1 MDDSLEIPA
10 VQRIVSRQLNKWAIE
25 ARAADERRDFGPR
38 RHVPPVSPWITISRE
53 PGSGARELAEVLSRR
68 LGYDVYGRELLERMA
83 EGGPI
88 ARAAFE
94 RVERGPHD
102 SLREA
107 VFLSLD
113 RAYPGHYTYLKRLVA
128 IGTALAAR
136 GNVILIGRGL
146 HFVLPRDHG
155 LCLRLVASPERRI
168 ENVAKRRKCTAREA
182 ELWIEQADRSQN
194 ELVRHI
200 LHQDLRDVHAY
211 DMVLDTETLG
221 VGTCADLIGIAL
233 KSIPRTMTVEA

>member
-25 ARAADERRDFGPR
+25 ARAADERREFGHEHAR
-38 RHVPPVSPWITISRE
+38 AVPPWVTISRE
-53 PGSGARELAEVLSRR
+53 PGSGARELAEILSKR

-94 RVERGPHD
+94 RVESGPHD

-128 IGTALAAR
+128 IATALAAR

-146 HFVLPRDHG
+146 HFVLPREHG
-155 LCLRLVASPERRI
+155 LCLRLVASLERRI
-168 ENVAKRRKCTAREA
+168 ENVARQRNCSAREA

-200 LHQDLRDVHAY
+200 LHRDLRDVHAY

-221 VGTCADLIGIAL
+221 IDTCANLVETAL
-233 KSIPRTMTVEA
+233 RTIPRTMVVEA

>member
-1 MDDSLEIPA
+1 MGDSLEIPA
-10 VQRIVSRQLNKWAIE
+10 VQRIVSRQLNKWATE
-25 ARAADERRDFGPR
+25 ARAADERRRFGHEHPR
-38 RHVPPVSPWITISRE
+38 AVAPWITISRE
-53 PGSGARELAEVLSRR
+53 PGSGARDLAEILSKR

-94 RVERGPHD
+94 RVESGPHD

-146 HFVLPRDHG
+146 HFVLPREHG
-155 LCLRLVASPERRI
+155 LCLRLIASLERRI
-168 ENVAKRRKCTAREA
+168 ENVARRRNCSAREA

-200 LHQDLRDVHAY
+200 LHRDLRDVHAY

-221 VGTCADLIGIAL
+221 IDTCANVIGTAL
-233 KSIPRTMTVEA
+233 RAIPRTMVMEA